1 MATIDECR
9 EAIRV
14 VAARLAADPEAGARI
29 TLNRSFGC
37 HIRDLDV
44 HFRGRL
50 ADGRISDLTDG
61 QDPHAQIRLAV
72 NGDDLLALVDGRLH
86 FASAWASGRLSVRAS
101 LGDLLKLRK
110 LA

>member
-9 EAIRV
+9 EAIRE
-14 VAARLAADPEAGARI
+14 VAARLAANPEAGSRI
-29 TLNRSFGC
+29 ALNRSFGC
-37 HIRDLDV
+37 YIRDLNV

-50 ADGRISDLTDG
+50 GDGRITNLTDG
-61 QDPHAQIRLAV
+61 EDPNAQIRLAV
-72 NGDDLLALVDGRLH
+72 TGDDLLALVDGRLH